1 MLVATFDSHL
11 SLCSDIKSQNILL
24 SGAGVAKVADFGLA
38 KIRNS
43 TLASTT
49 HRGGA
54 PGTPFWSAPEVLAA
68 RVAGQSG
75 REKADMYSFAVLCSE
90 ILTGQLPYADSDWD
104 EHELRRHVAEGQRPD
119 LPRGNLPGGLIDLV
133 KKSWAANPDECPSF
147 AHFILDLESARS
159 DQTTSGRARGEAP
172 RQEAVHDLLREPE
185 ERKAAA
191 MRPRCYVLRVQL
203 TAHGERKT
211 GVPGLPCRVLR
222 SPSGDI
228 LRVVLSRVRIG
239 TS

>member
-1 MLVATFDSHL
+1 LCLFDSHL
-11 SLCSDIKSQNILL
+11 PLCSDIKSQNILL
-24 SGAGVAKVADFGLA
+24 SDAGVAKVADFGLA

-119 LPRGNLPGGLIDLV
+119 LPRGNLPGGLVDLV
-133 KKSWAANPDECPSF
+133 KKSWAANPDERPSF
-147 AHFILDLESARS
+147 AQFILDLEAALS
-159 DQTTSGRARGEAP
+159 DQTTGNRARAEAP
-172 RQEAVHDLLREPE
+172 RQVRQCMICLENPRNAKLRPCDHAVTCYECSLQLMERGRQVCPVCRAVFSEVRRGTFYESYCPE
-185 ERKAAA
+185 
-191 MRPRCYVLRVQL
+191 
-203 TAHGERKT
+203 
-211 GVPGLPCRVLR
+211 
-222 SPSGDI
+222 
-228 LRVVLSRVRIG
+228 
-239 TS
+239 